1 MCDCEAL
8 DCRAWDVKEMD
19 GQQKLEFIGAKKDIL
34 SALGELSE
42 GLFASVCAKVHVYEC
57 VVSVVCCCC
66 VCVPG
71 KSINYKDLFAGIH
84 MFYEA
89 NGLHCHQYKTSEV
102 FCMFNVSCIAD
113 VLLCCCVVV
122 IMLLLLYELR
132 SWICWPPSTHK

>member
-57 VVSVVCCCC
+57 VVSVVCVVVVC
-66 VCVPG
+66 VCQG
-71 KSINYKDLFAGIH
+71 SRSTT
-84 MFYEA
+84 
-89 NGLHCHQYKTSEV
+89 KTYLLA
-102 FCMFNVSCIAD
+102 FICFMKPMACIATSTKRVRSFACLMLA
-113 VLLCCCVVV
+113 VLLMFCYVAV
-122 IMLLLLYELR
+122 LL
-132 SWICWPPSTHK
+132 